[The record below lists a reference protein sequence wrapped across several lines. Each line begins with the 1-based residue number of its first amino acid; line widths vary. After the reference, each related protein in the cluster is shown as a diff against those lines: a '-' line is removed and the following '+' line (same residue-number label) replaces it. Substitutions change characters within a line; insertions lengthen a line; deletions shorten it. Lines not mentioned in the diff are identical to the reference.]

1 METLAARHLTVTFPE
16 CKKPVLSDV
25 SFELESG
32 TFAVICG
39 IAKGVTEW
47 QFYPVC
53 APALRNLPYFAVLA
67 AYALLALLPLI
78 CEGKE
83 ALTWKRLQSEI

>member
-39 IAKGVTEW
+39 PTG
-47 QFYPVC
+47 C
-53 APALRNLPYFAVLA
+53 
-67 AYALLALLPLI
+67 
-78 CEGKE
+78 
-83 ALTWKRLQSEI
+83 